1 MRSLALH
8 TLVAILL
15 RFPRCY
21 DIPIEDENRAGECM
35 KQAQSNIVD
44 RLTNWL
50 VLLFALERIVKF
62 AAVTHFFRRA
72 KPAQPAPWP
81 TVTLLQPIT
90 RGASNLSSALASR
103 AALNYPVTM
112 QHLLICDAG
121 DEATREIVAAHMARF
136 PGMQAEV
143 ILVEPDNV
151 VASVA
156 SKMRKLQA
164 ALPHATGEVYC
175 FLDDDVTLRP
185 DALRVL
191 MPHLYREQ
199 AGVVFGLPCFTNW
212 QTSWSSLISMLVN
225 AHMLLNFVAMS
236 YVTSPIRINGHVFAV
251 RREVFARVGGLDGL
265 ETQIDDEYEIARRVK
280 QHGYKAIQTPLIYD
294 IDNVLDS
301 AQAYIRQ
308 CKRWFVMPRQAM
320 MPTLSLREKLIFS
333 LFSFTLPLPGIV
345 ALLAMVSFRGSAWR
359 GAAISL
365 VVFGTVYALCER
377 MHLQRAMPLHRWLLL
392 PVVAFFVP
400 LQMLW
405 TLLLSNEVEWRGQRL
420 RLRRDGTVEIVA

>member
-1 MRSLALH
+1 
-8 TLVAILL
+8 
-15 RFPRCY
+15 
-21 DIPIEDENRAGECM
+21 M
-35 KQAQSNIVD
+35 KQAQPNSVD

-62 AAVTHFFRRA
+62 AAAIRFFRRA
-72 KPAQPAPWP
+72 RRAQPAPWP

-90 RGASNLSSALASR
+90 RGASNLPSALASR
-103 AALNYPVTM
+103 AVLNYPATM
-112 QHLLICDAG
+112 QHLFICDAG

-136 PGMQAEV
+136 PQMQAAV
-143 ILVEPDNV
+143 ILVEPDTV
-151 VASVA
+151 VTSVA
-156 SKMRKLQA
+156 SKMRKLQI

-185 DALRVL
+185 EALRVL
-191 MPHLYREQ
+191 MPHLYQEQ
-199 AGVVFGLPCFTNW
+199 AGVIFGLPCFTNW

-225 AHMLLNFVAMS
+225 AHMLLNFVALAS
-236 YVTSPIRINGHVFAV
+236 VTAPVRINGHVFAL
-251 RREVFARVGGLDGL
+251 RREIFACVGGLDGL

-280 QHGYKAIQTPLIYD
+280 QHGYQAIQTPLIYD

-301 AQAYIRQ
+301 AQAYIQQ

-320 MPTLSLREKLIFS
+320 MPSLSLREKLIFS

-345 ALLAMVSFRGSAWR
+345 ALLAMLTFRRSAWR

-365 VVFGTVYALCER
+365 VVFGTIYALCER
-377 MHLQRAMPLHRWLLL
+377 MYLHRSMPLHRWLLL

-400 LQMLW
+400 LQILW
-405 TLLLSNEVEWRGQRL
+405 TLFLSNEVEWRGQRL
-420 RLRRDGTVEIVA
+420 LLRRDGTVEIVA